1 MKPRADQ
8 FPASPTPTS
17 RRSFLGDVGRVA
29 GVGATVT
36 AAVRATGLGN
46 AHAAGSEEIRLAVVG
61 CGGRG
66 SGAVRDAIQGAK
78 AAPVKLVA
86 AADIFKERIDG
97 LKRTLAEQFGDRIDV
112 PEERAFV
119 GVEAFRQAIEALRP
133 GDILILTTPPAFR
146 AVHFAAAIDKG
157 LNVFMEKPVSIDG
170 PSTNR
175 MLALAK
181 RADEKNLKVGV
192 GLMCR
197 HCEARKQL
205 LDRLRNGEAGDLLL
219 FRGYRMHPAYSN
231 MDLAP
236 GPPELARGPD
246 GRVTNSELLWQAK
259 RFHNFLWASGGI
271 FSDYYIHQ
279 IDEACW
285 MKGAWPQKAEAVGG
299 RHFHGKLDDQNF
311 DSYAVEYTFADGTK
325 FQYTGRHMPNT
336 YQRFE
341 LHGMGSKGAFTI
353 SIGHHPAKPAIYKS
367 QRMDKANILWSG
379 EHPEP
384 PHPYRL
390 EWQHLVEA
398 IVNNQPYNEVV
409 RGAEASLV
417 TAMGRAAAHTGRVI
431 TYDEMLASPDD
442 LTAGVDALKDDSPA
456 PLQRGADG
464 SYPVPMPGRFK
475 FEYRG

>member
-1 MKPRADQ
+1 MQAHDPIGPSG
-8 FPASPTPTS
+8 PAHFS
-17 RRSFLGDVGRVA
+17 RRGLLDGAAR
-29 GVGATVT
+29 VGALA
-36 AAVRATGLGN
+36 AAVRSTGLVN
-46 AHAAGSEEIRLAVVG
+46 AHASGSEEIRLAVVG

-78 AAPVKLVA
+78 AAPVRLVA

-97 LKRTLAEQFGDRIDV
+97 LKRTLGEQFGDRIDV
-112 PEERAFV
+112 PDERAFV
-119 GVEAFRQAIEALRP
+119 GVEAFRQAIDALRP

-146 AVHFAAAIDKG
+146 AVHFAAAIEKG
-157 LNVFMEKPVSIDG
+157 LHVFMEKPVSIDG

-175 MLALAK
+175 MIALAK

-205 LDRLRNGEAGDLLL
+205 LDRLRNGAAGDLLM

-236 GPPELARGPD
+236 GPPDLVRNAD
-246 GRVTNSELLWQAK
+246 GRVTASELLWQAK
-259 RFHNFLWASGGI
+259 RFHNFLWASGGL

-285 MKGAWPQKAEAVGG
+285 MKGAWPEKAEAVGG
-299 RHFHGKLDDQNF
+299 RHYHGELDDQNF
-311 DSYAVEYTFADGTK
+311 DSYAVEYTFPDGTK
-325 FQYTGRHMPNT
+325 FFYTGRHMPNT
-336 YQRFE
+336 FQRFE

-367 QRMDKANILWSG
+367 QRIAKDNILWSG
-379 EHPEP
+379 EEPEP
-384 PHPYRL
+384 PHPYKM
-390 EWQHLVEA
+390 EWEHLVDA
-398 IVNNQPYNEVV
+398 IVNNLPYNEVV

-417 TAMGRAAAHTGRVI
+417 TAMGRVAAHTGKVI
-431 TYDEMLASPDD
+431 TFDDMLASPDD

-456 PLQRGADG
+456 PLQRDDKGA
-464 SYPVPMPGRFK
+464 YPVPMPGRFK
-475 FEYRG
+475 FEYRS